1 MQTANVQPHNRN
13 KSNLRTRCAG
23 LSAARAALARA
34 ERLPAMRMRQHAKQ
48 ADAAAA
54 AL

>member
-1 MQTANVQPHNRN
+1 MQEANAQQNNRN
-13 KSNLRTRCAG
+13 ESNRRVLRTG
-23 LSAARAALARA
+23 LSVARAAFARA
-34 ERLPAMRMRQHAKQ
+34 ESSPAMRMRQHAQQ